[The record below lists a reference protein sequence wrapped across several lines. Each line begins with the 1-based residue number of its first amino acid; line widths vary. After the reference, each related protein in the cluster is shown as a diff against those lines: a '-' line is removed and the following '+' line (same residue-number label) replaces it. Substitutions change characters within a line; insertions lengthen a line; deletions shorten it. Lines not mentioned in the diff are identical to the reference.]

1 MYDNREIFFAVC
13 GALALVLF
21 FLILFEK
28 KLIAFED
35 RWREVRKKRIKEL
48 ESAVELQKGVINFLE
63 EIIEDQFCIIAEHK
77 DSLRTQERINSI
89 NLETL
94 RQERLKN
101 SREVKE

>member
-35 RWREVRKKRIKEL
+35 
-48 ESAVELQKGVINFLE
+48 
-63 EIIEDQFCIIAEHK
+63 
-77 DSLRTQERINSI
+77 
-89 NLETL
+89 
-94 RQERLKN
+94 
-101 SREVKE
+101 

>member
-1 MYDNREIFFAVC
+1 MFNNREIFFAVC

-35 RWREVRKKRIKEL
+35 KCKKALKEKM
-48 ESAVELQKGVINFLE
+48 ELLRFTAETQK
-63 EIIEDQFCIIAEHK
+63 EIIALQDEVIHEQADIITKLKKA
-77 DSLRTQERINSI
+77 LRTQEKINSI